1 MWVFF
6 AQEKLD
12 TAVGS
17 HKLHMT
23 QFVSSQLTGFFLL
36 NLCFVSMSSS
46 LYLLKSFSERHF
58 LSKSMANFSLQEK
71 ILFKEYFSFL
81 QILPEHNLS
90 ATFLLLSLYKVT
102 SHFLNSQR
110 HLTIQKRG

>member
-1 MWVFF
+1 
-6 AQEKLD
+6 
-12 TAVGS
+12 
-17 HKLHMT
+17 MT
-23 QFVSSQLTGFFLL
+23 
-36 NLCFVSMSSS
+36 
-46 LYLLKSFSERHF
+46 
-58 LSKSMANFSLQEK
+58 NFSLQEK